1 MKLLFDQNLSYKLA
15 SRLAELF
22 PGSTHVRNIG
32 LESADDPDV
41 WKYAIENDFIIVSK
55 DSDMHDRSLV
65 FGYPPKVI
73 WVRLGNCST
82 SDVEVLFRKHKDIIV
97 VFRDDEFASFLALS

>member
-82 SDVEVLFRKHKDIIV
+82 SDVEDLFRKHKDIIV